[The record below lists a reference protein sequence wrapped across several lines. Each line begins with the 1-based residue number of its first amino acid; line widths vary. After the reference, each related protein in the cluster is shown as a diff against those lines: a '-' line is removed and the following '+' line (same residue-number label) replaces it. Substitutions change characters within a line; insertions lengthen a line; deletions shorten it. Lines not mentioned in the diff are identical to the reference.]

1 MRMNVGTSSINKNG
15 KAKTGRAIPA
25 LRRAQHCWHA
35 HSQLYAMMSKKFHV
49 TYGTYIQDVAII

>member
-1 MRMNVGTSSINKNG
+1 MHMNVGTSSINKNG

-49 TYGTYIQDVAII
+49 AYGI